1 MAEMEETP
9 SYLSAKGAKYALGI
23 HRGPL
28 PPANGDG
35 GEIEHV
41 ETALSLE
48 KKERTKKEA
57 MRRHWAR
64 FWCCYMFFSIIF
76 LAIMLPVFFLVI
88 LPAVSQRVVNN
99 SDLVLVDA
107 NVMQPRPD
115 SVILTM
121 QSALK
126 LPIGL
131 PVRIDP
137 ITLDLFNRDEPG
149 NGTWAKLYLNGTT
162 ISGNTTLGVT
172 NQFTPLNADQWAK
185 YVRSVVFEEHAP
197 LSLKGTT
204 MSYLGKLKSRVTMDK
219 TIKQNTLNGFAG
231 FSIEGSQ
238 LLLPAEPDGT
248 NLIANATLPNPS
260 VMTLEIGTTVLDLK
274 SGDLVIGNATIDNLV
289 LRPGNHSNPVR
300 GKLDLGTVLKNL
312 GPVLQSQKDSLRN
325 GYLTLDTVAKSIVY
339 DGVEVPYYTNVMK
352 DLTLSAKVPIGGLL
366 VNTLRGIFHKNGTNI
381 LSQMNIT
388 DSSSS
393 GNTSGLLSELQHLN
407 LSSLGGGLSSKL
419 TSRSLVEFL
428 DRPDDEKLLADVL
441 KGFL

>member
-1 MAEMEETP
+1 M
-9 SYLSAKGAKYALGI
+9 
-23 HRGPL
+23 
-28 PPANGDG
+28 
-35 GEIEHV
+35 
-41 ETALSLE
+41 
-48 KKERTKKEA
+48 
-57 MRRHWAR
+57 
-64 FWCCYMFFSIIF
+64 
-76 LAIMLPVFFLVI
+76 I
-88 LPAVSQRVVNN
+88 LPSVSQRVVNN
-99 SDLVLVDA
+99 SNLVLVDA
-107 NVMQPRPD
+107 SVMQPRPD

-137 ITLDLFNRDEPG
+137 ITLDLFNRGESG
-149 NGTWAKLYLNGTT
+149 NSTFAKLYLNGTT

-172 NQFTPLNADQWAK
+172 SQFTPLNVDQWTK
-185 YVRSVVFEEHAP
+185 YVRGVVFEEHAP

-231 FSIEGSQ
+231 FSIDGSQ

-300 GKLDLGTVLKNL
+300 GRLDLKTVLKNL
-312 GPVLQSQKDSLRN
+312 GPVLQSQKDSIRN
-325 GYLTLDTVAKSIVY
+325 GYLSLDSVTKTVVY
-339 DGVEVPYYTNVMK
+339 EGVEVPYYTNVMK
-352 DLTLSAKVPIGGLL
+352 DLTLTAKIPIGGLL
-366 VNTLRGIFHKNGTNI
+366 VNTLRGIFNKNGTNI
-381 LSQMNIT
+381 LDQLNIT

-393 GNTSGLLSELQHLN
+393 ESTSSVLSELQHLN
-407 LSSLGGGLSSKL
+407 LSSLGGSLSSKL
-419 TSRSLVEFL
+419 TSRSLAEFL
-428 DRPDDEKLLADVL
+428 DRPDDKLLLVDVL
-441 KGFL
+441 KAFL

>member
-1 MAEMEETP
+1 MAEMEEKP

-48 KKERTKKEA
+48 KRQRTKKEA
-57 MRRHWAR
+57 FRRHWAR
-64 FWCCYMFFSIIF
+64 FWCCYIFFSIIS
-76 LAIMLPVFFLVI
+76 LAIILPVFFLVI
-88 LPAVSQRVVNN
+88 LPAVSQRVVDN
-99 SDLVLVDA
+99 SNLVLVNA
-107 NVMQPRPD
+107 AVMQPRPD

-121 QSALK
+121 ESALK

-137 ITLDLFNRDEPG
+137 ITLDLFNRDQPG
-149 NGTWAKLYLNGTT
+149 NSTFAKLYLNGTT
-162 ISGNTTLGVT
+162 IKGNTTLGVT
-172 NQFTPLNADQWAK
+172 NQFTPLNVDQWTK
-185 YVRSVVFEEHAP
+185 YVNNVVFMAHAP

-204 MSYLGKLKSRVTMDK
+204 TSYLGKLKSRVTMDK
-219 TIKQNTLNGFAG
+219 TIKQNTLNSFAG

-248 NLIANATLPNPS
+248 NLLANATLPNPS
-260 VMTLEIGTTVLDLK
+260 VMILEIGTIVLDIK

-289 LRPGNHSNPVR
+289 LRPGNHSNPIR
-300 GKLDLGTVLKNL
+300 GRLDLGTVLKNL
-312 GPVLQSQKDSLRN
+312 GPILQSQKDSIRN
-325 GYLTLDTVAKSIVY
+325 GYLTLDTVTTSVIY
-339 DGVEVPYYTNVMK
+339 DGVQVPYYTNVMRN
-352 DLTLSAKVPIGGLL
+352 LTLTSQIPIGGLVL
-366 VNTLRGIFHKNGTNI
+366 NTLRGMFNKNGTNI
-381 LSQMNIT
+381 LDQMNIT
-388 DSSSS
+388 SSSS
-393 GNTSGLLSELQHLN
+393 ESFSSAVSELQHLN

-419 TSRSLVEFL
+419 TSRSLADFL
-428 DRPDDEKLLADVL
+428 DRPEDKSLLLDVL

>member
-1 MAEMEETP
+1 MAEMEEKP

-35 GEIEHV
+35 VEIEHV

-48 KKERTKKEA
+48 KKQRTKKEA
-57 MRRHWAR
+57 IRRHWAR
-64 FWCCYMFFSIIF
+64 FWCCYVFFSIIF
-76 LAIMLPVFFLVI
+76 LAIILPVFFLVI
-88 LPAVSQRVVNN
+88 LPSVSQRVVNN
-99 SDLVLVDA
+99 SNLVLVDA
-107 NVMQPRPD
+107 SVMQPRPD

-137 ITLDLFNRDEPG
+137 IILDLFNRGESG
-149 NGTWAKLYLNGTT
+149 NSTFAKLYLNGTT

-172 NQFTPLNADQWAK
+172 SQFTPLNVDQWTK
-185 YVRSVVFEEHAP
+185 YVRGVVFEEHAP

-231 FSIEGSQ
+231 FSIDGSQ

-300 GKLDLGTVLKNL
+300 GRLDLKTVLKNL
-312 GPVLQSQKDSLRN
+312 GPVLQSQKDSIRN
-325 GYLTLDTVAKSIVY
+325 GYLSLDSVTKTVVY
-339 DGVEVPYYTNVMK
+339 EGVEVPYYTNVMK
-352 DLTLSAKVPIGGLL
+352 DLTLTAKIPIGGLL
-366 VNTLRGIFHKNGTNI
+366 VNTLRGIFNKNGTNI
-381 LSQMNIT
+381 LDQLNIT

-393 GNTSGLLSELQHLN
+393 ESTSSVLSELQHLN
-407 LSSLGGGLSSKL
+407 LSSLGGSLSSKL
-419 TSRSLVEFL
+419 TSRSLAEFL
-428 DRPDDEKLLADVL
+428 DRPDDKLLLVDVL
-441 KGFL
+441 KAFL

>member
-1 MAEMEETP
+1 MAEMEEKP

-48 KKERTKKEA
+48 RKERTKKEA

-88 LPAVSQRVVNN
+88 LPAVSQRVVDN

-107 NVMQPRPD
+107 SVMQPRPD

-149 NGTWAKLYLNGTT
+149 NGTWTKLYLNGTT

-172 NQFTPLNADQWAK
+172 NQFSPLNTDQWAK
-185 YVRSVVFEEHAP
+185 YVHSVVFEEHAP

-300 GKLDLGTVLKNL
+300 GKLDLGYVLKNL

-393 GNTSGLLSELQHLN
+393 ESTSGLLSELQHLN

-419 TSRSLVEFL
+419 TSRSLADFL
-428 DRPDDEKLLADVL
+428 DRPDDKNLLADVL

>member
-393 GNTSGLLSELQHLN
+393 GSTSGLLSELQHLN

>member
-1 MAEMEETP
+1 MAEMEEKP
-9 SYLSAKGAKYALGI
+9 SYLSAAGAKYALGI

-35 GEIEHV
+35 CEIEHV

-48 KKERTKKEA
+48 KKQRTKKEA
-57 MRRHWAR
+57 IRRHWAR
-64 FWCCYMFFSIIF
+64 FWCCYIFFSIIF
-76 LAIMLPVFFLVI
+76 LAIILPVFFLVI
-88 LPAVSQRVVNN
+88 LPAVSQRVVDN
-99 SDLVLVDA
+99 SKLVLVDA
-107 NVMQPRPD
+107 KVMQPRPD

-149 NGTWAKLYLNGTT
+149 NSTWAKLYLNGTT

-172 NQFTPLNADQWAK
+172 NQFTPLNADEWAK
-185 YVRSVVFEEHAP
+185 YVHNVVFEEHAP

-219 TIKQNTLNGFAG
+219 TIKQNTLNSFAG
-231 FSIEGSQ
+231 FAIEGSQ
-238 LLLPAEPDGT
+238 LLLPPESDGT

-274 SGDLVIGNATIDNLV
+274 SGDLVIGNATIDNLI

-300 GKLDLGTVLKNL
+300 GRIDLGTVLKNL
-312 GPVLQSQKDSLRN
+312 GPVLQSQKDSLPN
-325 GYLTLDTVAKSIVY
+325 GYLTLNTVGKSVVY
-339 DGVEVPYYTNVMK
+339 DGVEVPYYTNVMRN
-352 DLTLSAKVPIGGLL
+352 LTLSAKIPIGGLL
-366 VNTLRGIFHKNGTNI
+366 INTLRGIFNKNGTNI
-381 LSQMNIT
+381 LDQMNIT

-393 GNTSGLLSELQHLN
+393 EGTSSLLSELQNLN
-407 LSSLGGGLSSKL
+407 LSSLGGALSSKL
-419 TSRSLVEFL
+419 TSRSLAEFL
-428 DRPDDEKLLADVL
+428 DRPDDNSILVDVL